1 MKTFDYEQY
10 RVVGLVE
17 DKLGDN
23 GFINV
28 IGYCDDN
35 LHVFHPL
42 TSSEAQNL
50 FPSRGKIFAYRFNLD
65 YKDLKKSIVCL
76 CVQPSNNDGKDS
88 FDATTEYEANFRS
101 LGMPI
106 YRLILEK
113 L

>member
-17 DKLGDN
+17 DKLGEN
-23 GFINV
+23 GYINV

-35 LHVFHPL
+35 LHIFHPL
-42 TSSEAQNL
+42 TTSEALSL

-65 YKDLKKSIVCL
+65 YKELKKSIVCL

-88 FDATTEYEANFRS
+88 
-101 LGMPI
+101 
-106 YRLILEK
+106 
-113 L
+113 